1 MPRSSAALLVLITL
15 AVAQTATSPAGA
27 SKPHAGADLS
37 VVTLGDPPARVD
49 AGASLRIS
57 YAVRNAGSR
66 RARASA
72 IGFSLSLDTRRDAA
86 DVPLGTASVAA
97 LRGRRSS
104 RGNAKLRVPEYVPGG
119 TYRVLACA
127 DLAGKV
133 RERNERNNCRVARAS
148 VAVTGRP
155 GGPSGPPVR
164 PEPGNGELPPPPTGP
179 GTGSGGPAGP
189 DPIPPDPA
197 AIAPALPKATAVS
210 TFDAASFLWSAST
223 PVQRGVAPGTIDR
236 DQVLVLRG
244 RVLDR
249 AGVPIEG
256 VRVTVLDH
264 PELGRTQ
271 TRADGRYDLAV
282 NGTGLTLVFEAAGFL
297 TTQRALELAW
307 ETYDRVEDVV
317 MVPLDGAVT
326 RIAKDSDE
334 PFQVALGTPTTDAD
348 GTRRALLLFPKD
360 LTATMALPDGSHQE
374 LGDMNVRIT
383 EFTAG
388 DQGVEAM
395 PGSLPGTS
403 GYTYAAEFS
412 VDEALE
418 ARATQV
424 AFDKPVINYVQNFI
438 DAPVGSDVPTGA
450 YDRENAE
457 WEPGNDG
464 RVVKIAS
471 ESDGKAVLE
480 GADGLGIGDDEL
492 RVLADRY
499 EPGQQLWRVPMRH
512 FTPWDHNWPYG
523 PPRGAQPPKLKEFVW
538 QDPNDPCRAKGSVIG
553 CETGTLGE
561 SLPVAGT
568 PYALS
573 YSSDRQPGWSVD
585 DALDVPITGATL
597 PDRLKGIELKVTVAG
612 RDIVQRWCDPS
623 YPTTGTQTCAG
634 MPNISPNI
642 THRVTWDGLDA
653 YGRRPQGRQTVTIRL
668 IYVYEFQYYASEN
681 SFDQSFA
688 SFPSDLE
695 VFDGRYSCGSISRS
709 IEAHFF
715 CGVPIGQTVTRS
727 IGSWDAKAAD
737 RLGGWSLSGHH
748 TYDPGNGVVHL
759 GDGTDRSAQAIG
771 AMTRTIVGGSGPG
784 IGTPEAEGQ
793 PVTKVSMSSN
803 ITGNTR
809 APDGTTYFAVWGR
822 EHGIFRVGADG
833 KVKRYAGKRSTAT
846 DPLAKRLEEE
856 GPPTGDGGPA
866 VDAVLGGN
874 PIAMSVGPDGSL
886 YFVVTPGGATYPRGL
901 IRKITPGGTISTVAG
916 SLDAS
921 VGYQDGV
928 PGPQTAVTDPQAV
941 LAASDGSLYWT
952 ERPQTTNSMK
962 GRLRRLSAS
971 GLVETVAGGGTDNL
985 PADDQDLGD
994 GEPAR
999 DNDFG
1004 GVPYGLAMGPDGS
1017 LYFALPS
1024 EHIVERVAPDGR
1036 IHRIA
1041 GNRTDPVGPPVYGE
1055 QAVASSIGNPTGV
1068 ATGPNGEVYIRH
1080 DEPGSPSAVFVSR
1093 VRPDGVLEHVAGLPR
1108 GLCGGLSQDG
1118 EQATRTCIEALQGRG
1133 LMVDPDGAVIY
1144 QDGTA
1149 QLRRIEPALPGFGS
1163 SSSAVPSE
1171 DGSEVWEFDA
1181 AGRHLRTV
1189 DGITGAKLQRFSYD
1203 GAGRLTGIEDRDGN
1217 TTTIE
1222 RAADG
1227 TPQAI
1232 VAPGGQRTTL
1242 ELDGA
1247 GRVAAV
1253 RDPAGR
1259 ATTMTYHDGDLLA
1272 TLKRPEG
1279 GTSALTYDARGRLT
1293 KDVDPDGVVTTLD
1306 RTQADGKTT
1315 VDVSVGGRVTS
1326 YGVQT
1331 LSNGDRVRT
1340 IRRPGGAE
1348 TKLVVR
1354 PDSTRVRTDPDGT
1367 TTTVEPTAD
1376 PRWGNLVAVPGKETV
1391 RTPAGKERARTWDR
1405 TVSLTDP
1412 LNRFS
1417 VTSMSVAVTENPGG
1431 RTEWS
1436 YSAGLLSNPDD
1447 QTMTVRSPEGRTTTT
1462 TLDRLTRP
1470 TKIVPAAGVTPIVLA
1485 YDARGRVTSATQGS
1499 SATTLAY
1506 DDQNRL
1512 VQRSDGEGGTLGY
1525 AYDAADRVTQV
1536 RVPGGTYGIAYAAD
1550 GSRTI
1555 TTPAGRTF
1563 GIGVTPAGRKRSFRP
1578 AGQAGGHVR
1587 SYGPARE
1594 LVETAL
1600 PSGAKRALGYDDA
1613 GRLAADND
1621 PQAQRSYG
1629 YDGAADVFATLGW
1642 QRPGGGGAQSLAF
1655 GHDGLLP
1662 TSEASSGAATG
1673 TVTTAWGAG
1682 FLPTQQVIDA
1692 AGGTVTT
1699 PLAFDRDRMLKQLGA
1714 FAIERAG
1721 PGGAQSAV
1729 RYAGDGLAV
1738 TTTRDSLARLTAKRL
1753 AVGGAERFAE
1763 TLAYDN
1769 AGRVRSTAM
1778 AGATRFYEYD
1788 LRGQLRKVH
1797 AGSATGQVVEEY
1809 SYDTDGNRT
1818 GAAYDGGASEAATY
1832 GPESGRLTKRAGL
1845 DYTFDADGF
1854 LTKRGPDTFAYSRG
1868 GDLLSATVGGK
1879 TVTYDYDALGRR
1891 TARHEGAA
1899 TERYLHGDPENPLR
1913 ITAWIDAGGTLN
1925 VPRYDGDGT
1934 LFEID
1939 RGGSRA
1945 YVATD
1950 HLGSPRQ
1957 ITDAAGTTLRT
1968 IEYDAFGRVTGGTG
1982 SFDLPIGYAGGLS
1995 DPVTGLVRFGKRD
2008 YEPESGR
2015 WTAED
2020 PTFFEGSPG
2029 NLYAYV
2035 GSNPTTLTDPTGLVC
2050 VGFSA
2055 YEGLGGGLQFCR
2067 DNSID
2072 NADWSLCAEL
2082 GVGLGGGWDV
2092 DLAGGAQ
2099 ETGGAIV
2106 AEATWKAGIGGGTLG
2121 GELDLDCLSFKSS
2134 AKAQYGP
2141 AAVGMDST
2149 GGVSVGYASPEE
2161 HIGGQAQGKIAYKRC
2176 AKW

>member
-1 MPRSSAALLVLITL
+1 MSRTAAALLVLITL
-15 AVAQTATSPAGA
+15 AVALTATSAAGA
-27 SKPHAGADLS
+27 SKPRGGADLG
-37 VVTLGDPPARVD
+37 VAGLGDPPAKVD
-49 AGASLRIS
+49 AGASLPITFS
-57 YAVRNAGSR
+57 VRNAGSR
-66 RARASA
+66 RAGASK
-72 IGFSLSLDTRRDAA
+72 IGFSLSLNTRRDAA
-86 DVPLGTASVAA
+86 DVPLGTAKVAS

-104 RGNAKLRVPEYVPGG
+104 RGTARLRVPAYVAGG

-133 RERNERNNCRVARAS
+133 RERNERNNCRVARGS
-148 VAVTGRP
+148 VTVTARP

-164 PEPGNGELPPPPTGP
+164 PGDPELPPPPTGP
-179 GTGSGGPAGP
+179 GEPGGPGGP
-189 DPIPPDPA
+189 DPIPPDPG
-197 AIAPALPKATAVS
+197 AIAPALPRTTAVS
-210 TFDAASFLWSAST
+210 TFDAASFLWSAAT

-236 DQVLVLRG
+236 DEVLVLRG

-264 PELGRTQ
+264 PELGRTE

-297 TTQRALELAW
+297 TSQRAIDPAW
-307 ETYDRVEDVV
+307 ETYDRVEDIV
-317 MVPLDGAVT
+317 MVPVDGAVT
-326 RIAKDSDE
+326 HIAKDSDD
-334 PFQVALGTPTTDAD
+334 PFQVALGTPTTDPD
-348 GTRRALLLFPKD
+348 GTRRAMLLFPKD
-360 LTATMALPDGSHQE
+360 LTATMTLPDGSHKE

-388 DQGVEAM
+388 DQGDEAM

-412 VDEALE
+412 VDEALAE
-418 ARATQV
+418 RATRV

-438 DAPVGSDVPTGA
+438 GAPVGSDVPTGS
-450 YDRENAE
+450 YDREDAE
-457 WEPGNDG
+457 WEPANNG
-464 RVVKIAS
+464 RVIKIAS

-480 GADGLGIGDDEL
+480 GAGDLGIGDDEL
-492 RVLADRY
+492 RVLAERY
-499 EPGQQLWRVPMRH
+499 EPGQELWRVPMRH

-523 PPRGAQPPKLKEFVW
+523 APRGAQPPKLKEFVW
-538 QDPNDPCRAKGSVIG
+538 QDPNDPCRAKGSIIG

-561 SLPVAGT
+561 SLPIAGT
-568 PYALS
+568 PYSLS
-573 YSSDRQPGWSVD
+573 YSSDRQPGWAVD
-585 DALDVPITGATL
+585 DAIDVPITGANL
-597 PDRLKGIELKVTVAG
+597 PERLKGIELKVTVAG

-634 MPNISPNI
+634 MPNITPNI
-642 THRVTWDGLDA
+642 SQHVTWDGLDA

-668 IYVYEFQYYASEN
+668 IYVYELQYYASETQFN
-681 SFDQSFA
+681 QSFA

-695 VFDGRYSCGSISRS
+695 VFDGRMSCGSISHS
-709 IEAHFF
+709 NEAHFF

-727 IGSWDAKAAD
+727 IGSWDAKGAD
-737 RLGGWSLSGHH
+737 GLGGWSLSDHH

-759 GDGTDRSAQAIG
+759 GDGTDRSAQATG
-771 AMTRTIVGGSGPG
+771 AITRTIVGAGGPS

-793 PVTKVSMSSN
+793 PVAKVTVSNMS
-803 ITGNTR
+803 GNTR
-809 APDGTTYFAVWGR
+809 APDGTTYFANWGR
-822 EHGIFRVGADG
+822 EHGIFRVGPDG
-833 KVKRYAGKRSTAT
+833 KVRRFAGKRSTAT
-846 DPLAKRLEEE
+846 DIDKRLEEE

-866 VDAVLGGN
+866 IDAVLGGN

-886 YFVVTPGGATYPRGL
+886 FYVITPGANYPRGL
-901 IRKITPGGTISTVAG
+901 IRKITPDGTISTVAG
-916 SLDAS
+916 SLDTG

-928 PGPQTAVTDPQAV
+928 PGRQTAVTDPQAV

-952 ERPQTTNSMK
+952 ERPQTTNGFK

-971 GLVETVAGGGTDNL
+971 GLVETVAGGGSDNL

-1017 LYFALPS
+1017 LYFALPT

-1041 GNRTDPVGPPVYGE
+1041 GNRTDPVGPPTYGE
-1055 QAVASSIGNPTGV
+1055 QALASPIGNPTGV
-1068 ATGPNGEVYIRH
+1068 AVGPNGEVYVRH
-1080 DEPGSPSAVFVSR
+1080 EEPGSPSAVFISQ
-1093 VRPDGVLEHVAGLPR
+1093 VRPDGVLELVAGLPR
-1108 GLCGGLSQDG
+1108 GFCGGFSQDG
-1118 EQATRTCIEALQGRG
+1118 EQATRTCIEQGRG
-1133 LMVDPDGAVIY
+1133 LMVDPDGSVIY
-1144 QDGTA
+1144 QDGA
-1149 QLRRIEPALPGFGS
+1149 GQLRRVEPAMPGFGRTS
-1163 SSSAVPSE
+1163 TAVPSE

-1189 DGITGAKLQRFSYD
+1189 DGLTGVKLERFSYD
-1203 GAGRLTGIEDRDGN
+1203 AAGRLTGIEDRDGN

-1259 ATTMTYHDGDLLA
+1259 ATTMTYGDGDLLA
-1272 TLKRPEG
+1272 TLKTPEG
-1279 GTSALTYDARGRLT
+1279 GTSTLTYDGRGRLT

-1306 RTQADGKTT
+1306 RAQAGGKTN
-1315 VDVSVGGRVTS
+1315 VDVSVGGRVTT
-1326 YGVQT
+1326 YGVET

-1340 IRRPGGAE
+1340 ITRPGGAV
-1348 TKLVVR
+1348 TKLVAR

-1367 TTTVEPTAD
+1367 TTTVEPAAD
-1376 PRWGNLVAVPGKETV
+1376 PRWGNLVHVPGKQTV
-1391 RTPAGKERARTWDR
+1391 KTPGGKERVRTWDR
-1405 TVSLTDP
+1405 TAFRSDP
-1412 LNRFS
+1412 LNPFS
-1417 VTSMSVAVTENPGG
+1417 VVSMTTSVTENPGG
-1431 RTEWS
+1431 RTDWS
-1436 YSAGLLSNPDD
+1436 YSAGMPSNPDD
-1447 QTMTVRSPEGRTTTT
+1447 QTVTVRSPEGRTTTT
-1462 TLDRLTRP
+1462 TLDHLTRP
-1470 TKIVPAAGVTPIVLA
+1470 TKIEPAAGVTPIVLS

-1499 SATTLAY
+1499 SQTTLAY
-1506 DDQNRL
+1506 DDRNRL
-1512 VQRSDGEGGTLGY
+1512 VQRSDGEGGTIGY
-1525 AYDAADRVTQV
+1525 AYDAADRVTEV

-1578 AGQAGGHVR
+1578 AGQAGAHVR
-1587 SYGPARE
+1587 SYGPGRE
-1594 LVETAL
+1594 LLETAL

-1613 GRLAADND
+1613 GRLASEND

-1629 YDGAADVFATLGW
+1629 YDGAADVFGTLGW
-1642 QRPGGGGAQSLAF
+1642 QRPGGGGAQSLAL

-1662 TSEASSGAATG
+1662 TTETSSGAAAG

-1699 PLAFDRDRMLKQLGA
+1699 PLAFDRDRMVKQLGA
-1714 FAIERAG
+1714 FAIERTG

-1729 RYAGDGLAV
+1729 RYAGDGMAL
-1738 TTTRDSLARLTAKRL
+1738 TTTRDTLARLNAKKL
-1753 AVGGAERFAE
+1753 AVGGADRFGE
-1763 TLAYDN
+1763 TVAYDN
-1769 AGRVRSTAM
+1769 AGRVRSTTL

-1788 LRGQLRKVH
+1788 ARGELRKVH
-1797 AGSATGQVVEEY
+1797 VGSATGQVVEEY
-1809 SYDTDGNRT
+1809 SYDADGNRT
-1818 GAAYDGGASEAATY
+1818 GAAYDGDPAEAAEY
-1832 GPESGRLTKRAGL
+1832 GPGTGRLTKRAGL

-1854 LTKRGPDTFAYSRG
+1854 LTKRGPDTFAYDRG

-1891 TARHEGAA
+1891 TARHEGGA
-1899 TERYLHGDPENPLR
+1899 TERYLHGDPDNPLR

-1934 LFEID
+1934 LFAID
-1939 RGGSRA
+1939 RGGSRV

-1950 HLGSPRQ
+1950 HLGSPRL
-1957 ITDAAGTTLRT
+1957 ITDAAGTAVRT
-1968 IEYDAFGRVTGGTG
+1968 IEYDAFGKVTGGTG

-2055 YEGLGGGLQFCR
+2055 YGGLGGGIQFCR

-2072 NADWSLCAEL
+2072 GADWSLCSEL

-2092 DLAGGAQ
+2092 DLNGGAA

-2106 AEATWKAGIGGGTLG
+2106 AEATWKTGTAGGTLG
-2121 GELDLDCLSFKSS
+2121 GELDLDCLNFKS
-2134 AKAQYGP
+2134 ATKAQLGP
-2141 AAVGMDST
+2141 FAVGLDSS
-2149 GGVSVGYASPEE
+2149 GSVSAGYSSPEE
-2161 HIGGQAQGKIAYKRC
+2161 HIGGELQGKIAYKRC